1 MLLLGPHCLF
11 DTPPEILA
19 LIFIESLLAKESR
32 MLCSATYSLMIL
44 DGARSSES
52 SE

>member
-1 MLLLGPHCLF
+1 MLLLGPHFLF
-11 DTPPEILA
+11 NTPPDILA
-19 LIFIESLLAKESR
+19 LIFMESLLAKESR
-32 MLCSATYSLMIL
+32 TLCSATYFLMIL

>member
-1 MLLLGPHCLF
+1 MLLLGPNFLF
-11 DTPPEILA
+11 DTPPDILA

-32 MLCSATYSLMIL
+32 TFYSSAYSLMIL